1 MKQPFAKALHI
12 IKQLKAHGHDAYFVG
27 GAVRDF
33 LLRRPIGDVD
43 IATSALPEEVMRI
56 FPKTIGV
63 GVEHG
68 TVMVLHEGT
77 PYEVTTFRTEGKY
90 EDYRRPQ
97 SVTFVRSLHEDLKR
111 RDFTMNAI
119 AMDEHGQIIDPFA
132 GQEAI
137 QMKIIQTVGDAKER
151 FSEDALRMMR
161 ALRFVSQLGFYL
173 SEETKEAIQELA
185 PLLAHI
191 SVERITVE
199 FEKLLQGAYSQEAL
213 SLLVET
219 NLYKYMPGLS
229 EKRAQLKQ
237 LASHNWT
244 LLTERA
250 EYWGLFAYLL
260 DVQQTLIPFLR
271 LWKLPNQLIKDVQTI
286 LNILEEIKQNNDWT
300 KEKLYRY
307 GLTHALS
314 AEKIRS
320 LLSGEKIDINMAKL
334 RQLFDSLPIKERKE
348 LAINGNDLM
357 KWFNKRGGP
366 WVAEML
372 TLVENAI
379 ISGEIEN
386 NEEQIKGW
394 LAQCNRKLEENY

>member
-33 LLRRPIGDVD
+33 LLNRPIGDVD
-43 IATSALPEEVMRI
+43 IATSALPEEVMGI

-77 PYEVTTFRTEGKY
+77 SYEVTTFRTEGKY

-137 QMKIIQTVGDAKER
+137 QMKMIETVGDAKER

-213 SLLVET
+213 ALLLET

-229 EKRAQLKQ
+229 EKREQLEQ

-260 DVQQTLIPFLR
+260 DVQQTLVPFLR
-271 LWKLPNQLIKDVQTI
+271 LWKLPNQLIKEVQAI
-286 LNILEEIKQNNDWT
+286 LNVLAEIKQNNDWT

-320 LLSGEKIDINMAKL
+320 LLNGEKIDINMAKL

-372 TLVENAI
+372 MLVENAI

-386 NEEQIKGW
+386 NAEQIKGW

>member
-1 MKQPFAKALHI
+1 MKQPFAKALYI
-12 IKQLKAHGHDAYFVG
+12 IKQLKAHGHEAYFVG

-90 EDYRRPQ
+90 EDYRRPE

-119 AMDEHGQIIDPFA
+119 AMNEHGQMIDPFA

-137 QMKIIQTVGDAKER
+137 KRKMIQTVGDAKAR

-185 PLLAHI
+185 PLLSHI

-213 SLLVET
+213 ALLVET

-229 EKRAQLKQ
+229 EKREQLEQ
-237 LASHNWT
+237 LASYNWT

-260 DVQQTLIPFLR
+260 DVKQTLIPFLR
-271 LWKLPNQLIKDVQTI
+271 LWKLPNQLIKDVQAI
-286 LNILEEIKQNNDWT
+286 LNILAEMKQNNDWT

-307 GLTHALS
+307 GLTYALS

-320 LLSGEKIDINMAKL
+320 LLSGEKADSNMAKL
-334 RQLFDSLPIKERKE
+334 RQLFASLPIKERKE

-357 KWFNKRGGP
+357 KWFNKQGGP

-372 TLVENAI
+372 MFVESAV

-386 NEEQIKGW
+386 NAEQIRGW

>member
-77 PYEVTTFRTEGKY
+77 SYEVTTFRTEGKY

-119 AMDEHGQIIDPFA
+119 AMDEHGQMIDPFA

-137 QMKIIQTVGDAKER
+137 QMKIIRTVGDAKER

-219 NLYKYMPGLS
+219 NLYKYMPGLC
-229 EKRAQLKQ
+229 EKRAQLEQ
-237 LASHNWT
+237 LAAHNWT

-271 LWKLPNQLIKDVQTI
+271 LWKLPNQLIKDVQAI
-286 LNILEEIKQNNDWT
+286 LIILGEIKQNNDWT

-357 KWFNKRGGP
+357 RWFNKRGGP

-386 NEEQIKGW
+386 NDEQIKEW

>member
-77 PYEVTTFRTEGKY
+77 SYEVTTFRTEGKY

-119 AMDEHGQIIDPFA
+119 AMDEHGQMIDPFA

-137 QMKIIQTVGDAKER
+137 QMKIIRTVGDAKER

-219 NLYKYMPGLS
+219 NLYKYMPGLC
-229 EKRAQLKQ
+229 EKRAQLEQ
-237 LASHNWT
+237 LAAHNWT

-271 LWKLPNQLIKDVQTI
+271 LWKLPNQLIKDVQAI
-286 LNILEEIKQNNDWT
+286 LNILGEIKQNNDWT

-357 KWFNKRGGP
+357 RWFNKRGGP

-386 NEEQIKGW
+386 NDEQIKEW

>member
-63 GVEHG
+63 GIEHG
-68 TVMVLHEGT
+68 TVLVLHEGT

-97 SVTFVRSLHEDLKR
+97 FVTFVRSLHEDLKR

-137 QMKIIQTVGDAKER
+137 QLKIIQTVGDAKER

-213 SLLVET
+213 ALLVET

-229 EKRAQLKQ
+229 EKRAQLEQ
-237 LASHNWT
+237 LATHNWT

-271 LWKLPNQLIKDVQTI
+271 LWKLPNQLIKEVQAI
-286 LNILEEIKQNNDWT
+286 INILAEMQESHDWT
-300 KEKLYRY
+300 KKKLYHY
-307 GLTHALS
+307 GLPAALS

-320 LLSGEKIDINMAKL
+320 LLSGEKIEINIAKL

-357 KWFNKRGGP
+357 TWFNKRGGP
-366 WVAEML
+366 WVADML

-386 NEEQIKGW
+386 NKEQIKEW
-394 LAQCNRKLEENY
+394 LAQCNQKLDENY